1 MAHYKSDNRMRG
13 NRYDGKYVKG
23 PHTIMMPGLHAA
35 NNTRRQCR
43 APARDARHQGCWPDL
58 HRHRPSGHGCNGVG
72 LKGSHRRA

>member
-1 MAHYKSDNRMRG
+1 
-13 NRYDGKYVKG
+13 
-23 PHTIMMPGLHAA
+23 MMPGLHAA

-43 APARDARHQGCWPDL
+43 APARDARHQGCSPDL